1 MDLRAFYGK
10 GPHPLLW
17 AGLRANRGQIAV
29 SGIPNRLNYFAISIV
44 YTQFKTVAAVA

>member
-17 AGLRANRGQIAV
+17 AGLQASRGQMAV
-29 SGIPNRLNYFAISIV
+29 SGILNCLNYCAIFVV
-44 YTQFKTVAAVA
+44 YTQFKNVAATA